1 MVKLTYYDWGDVMI
15 QELLE
20 KHKEKM
26 FGESRVYR
34 IRRNVYRELIEVFSQ
49 EPMMCGP
56 FQQYLAMLEQDRQ
69 RHYQRHY
76 DWGLALGRGEKM
88 EVDKACEELPE
99 VKALQ
104 QAKEAMEHAA
114 RWDGEE
120 TYALWKLFCRLEHYC
135 RTYEAAYLAA
145 QGVEAGEQNQKTASS
160 PNREDAVFR

>member
-26 FGESRVYR
+26 
-34 IRRNVYRELIEVFSQ
+34 
-49 EPMMCGP
+49 CGP
-56 FQQYLAMLEQDRQ
+56 FHQYLAMLEQDRQ

-88 EVDKACEELPE
+88 EVGKACEELPE

-135 RTYEAAYLAA
+135 RTYEA
-145 QGVEAGEQNQKTASS
+145 GIPGRSG
-160 PNREDAVFR
+160 R

>member
-1 MVKLTYYDWGDVMI
+1 MVKLTYYNCGDVMI

-26 FGESRVYR
+26 CGESRVYR

-49 EPMMCGP
+49 EPMVRGP

-88 EVDKACEELPE
+88 EIGRVWEEFPE
-99 VKALQ
+99 AAALQ
-104 QAKEAMEHAA
+104 QAKEAMEHTA
-114 RWDGEE
+114 RWDSKE
-120 TYALWKLFCRLEHYC
+120 TFVLWKLFCRLEYYC
-135 RTYEAAYLAA
+135 RTYEAAYLTA
-145 QGVEAGEQNQKTASS
+145 QGVEAGERHQKSGIL
-160 PNREDAVFR
+160 PE